1 MTDRRWLVAVL
12 LIAPF
17 GVLAWL
23 AAQQSSVLTWLFFG
37 GWAVLVVGMVLR
49 GLRPNSRGHGVRTA
63 LAPAADGLETVQG
76 IYLGRPDVGPVA
88 YGPDDAP
95 DVTLYVDTPD
105 PDPGDLRQAGRGP
118 RQVTTDG

>member
-37 GWAVLVVGMVLR
+37 AWGVLVVAMVVR
-49 GLRPNSRGHGVRTA
+49 GLRPGARDHRVRTA

-88 YGPDDAP
+88 YGSDDPP

-105 PDPGDLRQAGRGP
+105 PDPGDLRQVAG
-118 RQVTTDG
+118 

>member
-1 MTDRRWLVAVL
+1 MADRRWLVAVL

-49 GLRPNSRGHGVRTA
+49 GLRPNARGHGVRTA

-88 YGPDDAP
+88 YGSDDAP

-105 PDPGDLRQAGRGP
+105 PDPGDLRRVAG
-118 RQVTTDG
+118 

>member
-1 MTDRRWLVAVL
+1 MVMTDRHWLVVVL

-23 AAQQSSVLTWLFFG
+23 AAQQSSILPWLILG
-37 GWAVLVVGMVLR
+37 AWAVLVVGMVLR
-49 GLRPNSRGHGVRTA
+49 GLRPGARGHRVRTA

-88 YGPDDAP
+88 YGPDGAP
-95 DVTLYVDTPD
+95 DVTLYLDTPD
-105 PDPGDLRQAGRGP
+105 PDPGDLRRVAG
-118 RQVTTDG
+118 

>member
-1 MTDRRWLVAVL
+1 MVVTDRRWLVVVL

-23 AAQQSSVLTWLFFG
+23 AAQQSSVLTWLWLG
-37 GWAVLVVGMVLR
+37 AWAVLVVGMVLR
-49 GLRPNSRGHGVRTA
+49 GLRPGARGHRVRTA

-88 YGPDDAP
+88 YGPDGAP
-95 DVTLYVDTPD
+95 DVTLYLDTPD
-105 PDPGDLRQAGRGP
+105 PDPGDLRRVAG
-118 RQVTTDG
+118 